1 MAKHL
6 DVDTL
11 LKALDNEDNASLM
24 DLNYK
29 EISDQKRSILG
40 NIGLSGRAASS
51 MLSKLKSYRYVDGAH
66 DLQYGRYI
74 RWIPLRNPDNI
85 KLTNGGI
92 VCEIKVEGDGIQVV
106 CKNNMNR
113 MFQLSLSQNLVFQRL
128 TDQEQVLLSALQYL
142 ST

>member
-51 MLSKLKSYRYVDGAH
+51 MLSKLKSYR
-66 DLQYGRYI
+66 
-74 RWIPLRNPDNI
+74 W
-85 KLTNGGI
+85 
-92 VCEIKVEGDGIQVV
+92 
-106 CKNNMNR
+106 
-113 MFQLSLSQNLVFQRL
+113 
-128 TDQEQVLLSALQYL
+128 
-142 ST
+142 